1 MTPFDYPLQRS
12 QEKTITAANKVSPTL
27 REPTPPNQISGSAAR
42 IAATL
47 SCSICRRYLSHES
60 KTT

>member
-1 MTPFDYPLQRS
+1 MKVPQ
-12 QEKTITAANKVSPTL
+12 NKAFGGPH
-27 REPTPPNQISGSAAR
+27 EQISGSAAR

>member
-1 MTPFDYPLQRS
+1 M
-12 QEKTITAANKVSPTL
+12 TAANTVSPTL
-27 REPTPPNQISGSAAR
+27 REPKPPKQISGSAAR

-47 SCSICRRYLSHES
+47 SCSICRRYVSHES